1 MSATQLLHYLS
12 SSLWTL
18 FYRLFYFVMA
28 YYLIAIP
35 LLLTKKLLFNRGF
48 TDKEQRLKTKKLMVL
63 LGSGG
68 HTTEMLMMLKTLNVS
83 KYGKVVFVVASSDS
97 WSITKASDFMR
108 NQFKHKID
116 LKSVL
121 EGRESREKVP

>member
-12 SSLWTL
+12 SLLWTL

-48 TDKEQRLKTKKLMVL
+48 IDKEQRLKTKKLMVL

-97 WSITKASDFMR
+97 WSITKASDFML
-108 NQFKHKID
+108 NQFKYKID
-116 LKSVL
+116 LKAVL
-121 EGRESREKVP
+121 EGSESREKVP